1 MVQNHTITAAA
12 RSAAHFGQLTVTAA
26 EPPQKQDKSV
36 PPRVATTMM
45 PIVERRLMLAAR
57 HTIYTR
63 TVSDNREAEASVR
76 T

>member
-1 MVQNHTITAAA
+1 
-12 RSAAHFGQLTVTAA
+12 
-26 EPPQKQDKSV
+26 
-36 PPRVATTMM
+36 MM